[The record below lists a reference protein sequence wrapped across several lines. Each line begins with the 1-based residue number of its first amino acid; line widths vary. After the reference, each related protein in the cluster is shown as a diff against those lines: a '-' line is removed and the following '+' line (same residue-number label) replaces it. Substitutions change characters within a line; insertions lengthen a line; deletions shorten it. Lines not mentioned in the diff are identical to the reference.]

1 MAKSKPSAIL
11 YKNNKLEIHTE
22 IHEKSVALNRDIVNF
37 AIYSLIVT
45 ILTNV
50 CNTKLITNFKVELV
64 VFCANTDL
72 ESHIGTL
79 QACPLFLIKSTNLNS
94 LTSFTCNF
102 CFTAHCIRKVRTK
115 ERKNGKF
122 VNLETIFNKQR
133 NFQAIVTYTSF
144 ILLTST
150 LSIIQTAFKEDR
162 SRFGETNTHNT
173 GQSHTGFHT

>member
-64 VFCANTDL
+64 VSYL
-72 ESHIGTL
+72 LHL
-79 QACPLFLIKSTNLNS
+79 KFLL
-94 LTSFTCNF
+94 
-102 CFTAHCIRKVRTK
+102 
-115 ERKNGKF
+115 
-122 VNLETIFNKQR
+122 
-133 NFQAIVTYTSF
+133 
-144 ILLTST
+144 
-150 LSIIQTAFKEDR
+150 DR
-162 SRFGETNTHNT
+162 SLHKKSKDQGKEEWQIRQLGNHI
-173 GQSHTGFHT
+173 